1 MPSIR
6 RQRGAALLAAA
17 ALLASVLLAVAALGL
32 ASQAG
37 GASRAG
43 VSDRA
48 LLQARE
54 ALVAYA
60 ADRALD
66 ADQGPGYLPC
76 PDLDDDGWAEATCGS
91 LAGEVG
97 QAQRL
102 GRLPWKTLG
111 LPDLRDGHGERLWYA
126 VSTRHKGLLN
136 CAASMA
142 CLDLTPD
149 SALGTITVRSAGG
162 QLLHDGRVDDP
173 VRALEG
179 GAAAVVIAP
188 GAPLARRDGWQQ
200 QRTCGA
206 DCDAAG
212 RCTPSPPQRAPRCDP
227 RNYLDIV
234 AAGEVSED
242 NAAFHDRA
250 APQSRAGNGDGFAAS
265 SHDAAANDRLVAVGY
280 QDLMPRV
287 MGRVAAE
294 TLHCLRLYGDQPLHG
309 GRLPWAAPACAT
321 DARDADGFHF
331 GRVPAPPFDA
341 TRATDP
347 AMAREWPA
355 GCNLR
360 MGQGWWPRWWP
371 YVFYALA
378 PEAAPRR
385 SACGA
390 PGCLMLEDAF
400 GETVVASGARMAVIV
415 AGGELAGASGPRQ
428 DHSRVPAPLE
438 WLEGAHAPAA
448 EPCGGNTPRRLT
460 RAARGAHFNDLVRLV
475 P

>member
-6 RQRGAALLAAA
+6 HQRGAALLVAAA
-17 ALLASVLLAVAALGL
+17 IVASVLLAVAALGL
-32 ASQAG
+32 ASQAR
-37 GASRAG
+37 GASRA
-43 VSDRA
+43 VTSDRA
-48 LLQARE
+48 LLLARE

-76 PDLDDDGWAEATCGS
+76 PDLDDDGWAEPTCGS
-91 LAGEVG
+91 LAGDVG

-136 CAASMA
+136 CAASAA

-149 SALGTITVRSAGG
+149 TALGTISVRSAAG
-162 QLLHDGRVDDP
+162 QLVHDGRIDDP
-173 VRALEG
+173 ARAHEA

-188 GAPLARRDGWQQ
+188 GAPLTRRDGWPQ
-200 QRTCGA
+200 QRACGS
-206 DCDAAG
+206 DCDANG
-212 RCTPSPPQRAPRCDP
+212 RCLPTPPQRAPRCDP

-234 AAGEVSED
+234 AAGGIVED

-250 APQSRAGNGDGFAAS
+250 APQSRAGNGDGFAALP
-265 SHDAAANDRLVAVGY
+265 DGAAANDRLIAVGY

-294 TLHCLRLYGDQPLHG
+294 TLHCLRRYGEQPFHR
-309 GRLPWAAPACAT
+309 GRVPWAAPACAGQ
-321 DARDADGFHF
+321 ARDADGFHF

-341 TRATDP
+341 TREADP
-347 AMAREWPA
+347 SLSPEWPE

-360 MGQGWWPRWWP
+360 AGHGWWPKWWP
-371 YVFYALA
+371 YVFYAIA
-378 PEAAPRR
+378 PETAPRG
-385 SACGA
+385 SPCPA
-390 PGCLMLEDAF
+390 PGCLLLEDAS
-400 GETVVASGARMAVIV
+400 GETIVPTGGRMAVIV
-415 AGGELAGASGPRQ
+415 AGAELAGAALLRQ
-428 DHSRVPAPLE
+428 DHSRVAAPLE
-438 WLEGAHAPAA
+438 WLEGAHAPSSD
-448 EPCGGNTPRRLT
+448 PCAGRPPRRLT
-460 RAARGAHFNDLVRLV
+460 RAARSASFNDLVRV
-475 P
+475 AP